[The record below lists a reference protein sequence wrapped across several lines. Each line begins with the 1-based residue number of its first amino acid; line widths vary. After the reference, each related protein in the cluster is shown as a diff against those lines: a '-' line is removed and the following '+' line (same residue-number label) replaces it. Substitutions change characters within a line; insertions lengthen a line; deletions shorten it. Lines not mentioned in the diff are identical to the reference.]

1 MEEVGVRMCRGASTP
16 PRHGIQRDRV
26 GKRAVR
32 VLLECLLV
40 KNTSIYVTFVCV
52 HVRVIGPIIQPVTFM
67 PKLNNSGVNGQ
78 NG

>member
-1 MEEVGVRMCRGASTP
+1 MCVYGRGGGAYVQRGEYS

-40 KNTSIYVTFVCV
+40 KNTCIYVTFVCL
-52 HVRVIGPIIQPVTFM
+52 HVRVI
-67 PKLNNSGVNGQ
+67 
-78 NG
+78 